1 MNSVVLI
8 PCRLESTRFPNKPL
22 ALIMGKPMIQW
33 VYEAAE
39 KSDATEVFVITDSEE
54 IVKMVESF
62 DGQAILTSDEPQNGT
77 ERCEEAME
85 ILASDGT
92 EYDVIINVQGDEP
105 LISPL
110 DINRMLDLFEEED
123 IDVLTFIQPINN
135 EEDYRNTNIVKA
147 VPTSFDEGFCDVCY
161 FSRSPVPFMDEFRP
175 EVAFKPIGIYG
186 FTATAFEE
194 IKNLDASLLE
204 EVERLEQLRW
214 VQNHIVVSAMV
225 TENQMIGVDTPEDL
239 ARVESLLKD
248 KSLK

>member
-1 MNSVVLI
+1 MKSVILI
-8 PCRLESTRFPNKPL
+8 PCRLGSTRFPNKPL
-22 ALIMGKPMIQW
+22 ANILGKPMIQW

-39 KSDATEVFVITDSEE
+39 ESDATDVFIITDSQE
-54 IVKMVESF
+54 IINAVEAF

-85 ILASDGT
+85 ILISDGT
-92 EYDVIINVQGDEP
+92 EYDVIINIQGDEP
-105 LISPL
+105 LISAG

-123 IDVLTFIQPINN
+123 VDVLTFIQPINN
-135 EEDYRNTNIVKA
+135 EADYRNTNVVKA

-161 FSRSPVPFMDEFRP
+161 FSRSPIPFMDEFRP
-175 EVAFKPIGIYG
+175 EVAFKHIGIYG

-225 TENQMIGVDTPEDL
+225 TENVLIGVDTPEDL
-239 ARVESLLKD
+239 AAVENILKS
-248 KSLK
+248 KI

>member
-1 MNSVVLI
+1 MKSVVLI

-22 ALIMGKPMIQW
+22 AQILGKPMIQW

-39 KSDATEVFVITDSEE
+39 KSEASDVFVITDSQD
-54 IVKMVESF
+54 IINAVEAF

-85 ILASDGT
+85 ILSSDGT

-105 LISPL
+105 LISAA

-123 IDVLTFIQPINN
+123 VDVLTFIQPIND
-135 EEDYRNTNIVKA
+135 EAEYRNPNIVKA
-147 VPTSFDEGFCDVCY
+147 VPTTFDEGFCDITY
-161 FSRSPVPFMDEFRP
+161 FSRSPIPYMDEFRP
-175 EVAFKPIGIYG
+175 EVAFKHIGIYG

-194 IKNLDASLLE
+194 TKSLDPSLLE

-214 VQNHIVVSAMV
+214 VQNHLVVSAMV
-225 TENQMIGVDTPEDL
+225 TETLLIGVDTPEDL
-239 ARVESLLKD
+239 IAVENILKS
-248 KSLK
+248 KN

>member
-1 MNSVVLI
+1 MKSVVLI

-22 ALIMGKPMIQW
+22 AQILGKPMIQW

-39 KSDATEVFVITDSEE
+39 KSEASDVFVITDSQD
-54 IVKMVESF
+54 IINAVEAF

-85 ILASDGT
+85 ILSSDGT

-105 LISPL
+105 LISAA

-123 IDVLTFIQPINN
+123 VDVLTFIQPIND
-135 EEDYRNTNIVKA
+135 EAEYRNPNIVKA
-147 VPTSFDEGFCDVCY
+147 VPTTFDEGFCDITY
-161 FSRSPVPFMDEFRP
+161 FSRSPIPYMDEFRP
-175 EVAFKPIGIYG
+175 EVAFKHIGIYG

-194 IKNLDASLLE
+194 TKSLDPSLLE

-214 VQNHIVVSAMV
+214 VQNHLVVSAMV
-225 TENQMIGVDTPEDL
+225 TETLLIGVDTPEDL
-239 ARVESLLKD
+239 TAVENILKS
-248 KSLK
+248 KN

>member
-1 MNSVVLI
+1 MKSVVLI

-22 ALIMGKPMIQW
+22 AQILGKPMIQW

-39 KSDATEVFVITDSEE
+39 KSEASDVFVITDSQD
-54 IVKMVESF
+54 IINAVEAF

-85 ILASDGT
+85 ILSSDGT

-105 LISPL
+105 LISAA

-123 IDVLTFIQPINN
+123 VDVLTFIQPIND
-135 EEDYRNTNIVKA
+135 EAEYRNPNIVKA
-147 VPTSFDEGFCDVCY
+147 VPTTFDEGFCDITY
-161 FSRSPVPFMDEFRP
+161 FSRSPIPYMDEFRP
-175 EVAFKPIGIYG
+175 EVAFKHIGIYG

-194 IKNLDASLLE
+194 TKSLDPSLLE

-214 VQNHIVVSAMV
+214 VQNHLVVSAMV
-225 TENQMIGVDTPEDL
+225 TETVLIGVDTPEDL
-239 ARVESLLKD
+239 AAVENILKS
-248 KSLK
+248 KN

>member
-1 MNSVVLI
+1 MKSVVLI

-22 ALIMGKPMIQW
+22 AQILGKPMIQW

-39 KSDATEVFVITDSEE
+39 KSEASDVFVITDSQD
-54 IVKMVESF
+54 IINAVEAF

-85 ILASDGT
+85 ILSSDGT

-105 LISPL
+105 LISAA

-123 IDVLTFIQPINN
+123 VDVLTFIQPIND
-135 EEDYRNTNIVKA
+135 EAEYRNPNIVKA
-147 VPTSFDEGFCDVCY
+147 VPTTFDEGFCDITY
-161 FSRSPVPFMDEFRP
+161 FSRSPIPYMDEFRP
-175 EVAFKPIGIYG
+175 EVAFKHIGIYG

-194 IKNLDASLLE
+194 TKSLDPSLLE

-214 VQNHIVVSAMV
+214 VQNHLVVSAMV
-225 TENQMIGVDTPEDL
+225 TETVLIGVDTPEDL
-239 ARVESLLKD
+239 TAVENILKS
-248 KSLK
+248 KN

>member
-1 MNSVVLI
+1 MKSVILI
-8 PCRLESTRFPNKPL
+8 PCRLESTRFPDKPL
-22 ALIMGKPMIQW
+22 AEILGKPMIQW

-39 KSDATEVFVITDSEE
+39 KSDATDVFVITDSAK
-54 IVKMVESF
+54 IVSVVESF
-62 DGQAILTSDEPQNGT
+62 DGQAILTSDEPENGT

-85 ILASDGT
+85 ILTSDGS

-105 LISPL
+105 LISEL
-110 DINRMLDLFEEED
+110 DINRMLALFEEED
-123 IDVLTFIQPINN
+123 VDVLTLIQPIDN
-135 EEDYRNTNIVKA
+135 EEDYRNSNIVKA

-161 FSRSPVPFMDEFRP
+161 FSRSPIPFMDTFRP
-175 EVAFKPIGIYG
+175 EVAFKHIGIYG

-225 TENQMIGVDTPEDL
+225 TENQMIGVDTPADL
-239 ARVESLLKD
+239 ALVENILKS
-248 KSLK
+248 KK

>member
-1 MNSVVLI
+1 MNSVILI

-22 ALIMGKPMIQW
+22 ADLLGKTMIQW
-33 VYEAAE
+33 VYEAADN
-39 KSDATEVFVITDSEE
+39 SDATEVFVITDSEE
-54 IVKMVESF
+54 IVNAVESF
-62 DGQAILTSDEPQNGT
+62 DGQAILTSDAPENGT

-105 LISPL
+105 LISPM

-123 IDVLTFIQPINN
+123 VDVLTFIQPIDNEADYNN
-135 EEDYRNTNIVKA
+135 PNIVKA

-161 FSRSPVPFMDEFRP
+161 FSRSPIPHMDEFK
-175 EVAFKPIGIYG
+175 EKVAFKHIGIYG

-225 TENQMIGVDTPEDL
+225 TENILLGVDTPQDL
-239 ARVESLLKD
+239 VAVENILKS
-248 KSLK
+248 KK

>member
-1 MNSVVLI
+1 MKSVILI

-22 ALIMGKPMIQW
+22 APLLGKPMIQW

-39 KSDATEVFVITDSEE
+39 KSEATDVFIITDSQE
-54 IVKMVESF
+54 IINAVEAF

-85 ILASDGT
+85 ILNSDGT

-105 LISPL
+105 LISAS

-123 IDVLTFIQPINN
+123 VDVLTFIQPIDN
-135 EEDYRNTNIVKA
+135 EADYKNTNIVKA
-147 VPTSFDEGFCDVCY
+147 VPTSFDEGFCDICY
-161 FSRSPVPFMDEFRP
+161 FSRSPIPYMEVFRP
-175 EVAFKPIGIYG
+175 EVAFKHIGIYG

-194 IKNLDASLLE
+194 TKSLDPSLLE

-225 TENQMIGVDTPEDL
+225 TENILVGVDTPEDL
-239 ARVESLLKD
+239 LAVESILKN
-248 KSLK
+248 KVN

>member
-1 MNSVVLI
+1 MKSVVLI

-22 ALIMGKPMIQW
+22 AQILGKPMIQL

-39 KSDATEVFVITDSEE
+39 KSEASDVFVITDSQD
-54 IVKMVESF
+54 IINAVEAF

-85 ILASDGT
+85 ILSSDGT

-105 LISPL
+105 LISAA

-123 IDVLTFIQPINN
+123 VDVLTFIQPIND
-135 EEDYRNTNIVKA
+135 EAEYRNPNIVKA
-147 VPTSFDEGFCDVCY
+147 VPTTFDEGFCDITY
-161 FSRSPVPFMDEFRP
+161 FSRSPIPYMDEFRP
-175 EVAFKPIGIYG
+175 EVAFKHIGIYG

-194 IKNLDASLLE
+194 TKSLDPSLLE

-214 VQNHIVVSAMV
+214 VQNHLVVSAMV
-225 TENQMIGVDTPEDL
+225 TETLLIGVDTPEDL
-239 ARVESLLKD
+239 TAVENILKS
-248 KSLK
+248 KN